1 MPECPSNE
9 HIAGLFA
16 LVTAVLIFI
25 LQFISEYF
33 RRREDRRQQ
42 DILDRMNCY
51 DQISSLIARRIY
63 RTRRILYA
71 AQPSNTVT
79 MEAARTDYRDIV
91 FEWNDSITPLL
102 AKIEIFFGPGLRQKL
117 ENNVIPQVIAV
128 GSHAQKFIRE
138 AASSDDIEALQR
150 DIDSVNAE
158 TYEFDKSLCK
168 LVLAPKFKR

>member
-1 MPECPSNE
+1 
-9 HIAGLFA
+9 
-16 LVTAVLIFI
+16 
-25 LQFISEYF
+25 
-33 RRREDRRQQ
+33 
-42 DILDRMNCY
+42 
-51 DQISSLIARRIY
+51 
-63 RTRRILYA
+63 
-71 AQPSNTVT
+71 